1 MNFDAAGLLESGRNV
16 RTLEI
21 LPLDVAV
28 IAVAA
33 SVGVSHRLGGPEEF
47 RTCGELGP
55 GMLRGV
61 EGLFSRGTLLI
72 AGGMALI
79 WISLRR
85 RETGDPVTGDVE
97 FKRTAVRVA
106 E

>member
-1 MNFDAAGLLESGRNV
+1 
-16 RTLEI
+16 
-21 LPLDVAV
+21 
-28 IAVAA
+28 
-33 SVGVSHRLGGPEEF
+33 
-47 RTCGELGP
+47 
-55 GMLRGV
+55 MLRGV